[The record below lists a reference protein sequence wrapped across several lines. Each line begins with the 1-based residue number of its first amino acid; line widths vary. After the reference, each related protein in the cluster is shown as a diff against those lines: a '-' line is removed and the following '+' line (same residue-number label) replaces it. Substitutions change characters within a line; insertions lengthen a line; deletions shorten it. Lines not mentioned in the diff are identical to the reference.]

1 MIQVKNVKHDR
12 KHFSLSIPELTLGR
26 GITILVGKN
35 GAGKS
40 TLLQLI
46 ATALKPHRGTIQ
58 YGGKTIDDA
67 LPFIRKNIG
76 FLPTGIELYE
86 EMKVK
91 RFLHYMSE
99 LKGVVN
105 EDAVEQSLLGLHLQ
119 DVKRAKIKTLSQG
132 MKQRVGI
139 AQAILDCPPI
149 LLLDEPLNYLDS
161 RERKNVVSLLTRYAQ
176 SRLVLIA
183 THELNE
189 WEDMA
194 DDIIWLQEGKVLFKG
209 PINLWKTHLP
219 LRVYKGQI
227 PLSKIKDLDQERII
241 HMKRGQDHYLIK
253 YIDETKPFEHF
264 EEAEVTIEDAYFIR
278 KKSRDQETMSQ
289 QPLIF

>member
-1 MIQVKNVKHDR
+1 MIQVKNVKHVR
-12 KHFSLSIPELTLGR
+12 KQFSLSVKELTLGS

-35 GAGKS
+35 GSGKS

-46 ATALKPHRGTIQ
+46 ATALKPHKGTIQ
-58 YGGKTIDDA
+58 YGERTVDDS

-91 RFLHYMSE
+91 RFLRYMSE

-105 EDAVEQSLLGLHLQ
+105 ENAVEHSIVALHLQ
-119 DVKRAKIKTLSQG
+119 DVKGAKIKTLSQG

-161 RERKNVVSLLTRYAQ
+161 RERKNVVSLLTRYAK

-194 DDIIWLQEGKVLFKG
+194 DDVIWLHEGKVLFNG
-209 PINLWKTHLP
+209 SIPLWKTHLP
-219 LRVYKGQI
+219 LQVYEGQI
-227 PLSKIKDLDQERII
+227 ALTNIKDLDQDRII
-241 HMKRGQDHYLIK
+241 HMKRRADSYLIK
-253 YIDETKPFEHF
+253 YLGATKPFEYF
-264 EEAEVTIEDAYFIR
+264 TEIDATIEDAYFIR
-278 KKSRDQETMSQ
+278 KKARDQRI
-289 QPLIF
+289 PH

>member
-1 MIQVKNVKHDR
+1 MIQVQNVKHSR
-12 KHFSLSIPELTLGR
+12 KNFSLSIPELTLGK

-35 GAGKS
+35 GSGKS
-40 TLLQLI
+40 TLLQLL
-46 ATALKPHRGTIQ
+46 ATALKPQQGSIE
-58 YGGKTIDDA
+58 YGGKTVDHS

-86 EMKVK
+86 EMKIK
-91 RFLHYMSE
+91 RFLRYMSE
-99 LKGVVN
+99 LKGVGDQ
-105 EDAVEQSLLGLHLQ
+105 DAVDQTMMALQ
-119 DVKRAKIKTLSQG
+119 ILKNKREKIKTLSQG

-161 RERKNVVSLLTRYAQ
+161 RERKNVVSLLSRYSQ
-176 SRLVLIA
+176 TRLVLIA

-189 WEDMA
+189 WEDIA
-194 DDIIWLQEGKVLFKG
+194 DDVIWLQEGKLLFKG

-219 LRVYKGQI
+219 LRVYKGQV

-241 HMKRGQDHYLIK
+241 HMKRGHDHYLIK

-264 EEAEVTIEDAYFIR
+264 KEAEVTIEDAYFIR
-278 KKSRDQETMSQ
+278 KKSRDQGTI
-289 QPLIF
+289 PPHHLIF

>member
-1 MIQVKNVKHDR
+1 MIQVKNVKHER
-12 KHFSLSIPELTLGR
+12 KQFSLSIPELSLGR

-35 GAGKS
+35 GSGKS

-46 ATALKPHRGTIQ
+46 ATALKPHKGTIQ
-58 YGGKTIDDA
+58 YGGKTVDDG

-91 RFLHYMSE
+91 RFLRYMSE
-99 LKGVVN
+99 LKGIVN
-105 EDAVEQSLLGLHLQ
+105 ENAVEQSIVALHLQ
-119 DVKRAKIKTLSQG
+119 DVEGAKIKTLSQG

-161 RERKNVVSLLTRYAQ
+161 RERKNVVSLLTRY
-176 SRLVLIA
+176 SKSKLVLIA

-194 DDIIWLQEGKVLFKG
+194 DDVLWLHEGKVLFKG

-219 LRVYKGQI
+219 FHVYKGQI
-227 PLSKIKDLDQERII
+227 PLSKIRDLDQERII
-241 HMKRGQDHYLIK
+241 HMKRGHENYLIK
-253 YIDETKPFEHF
+253 YIGTTKPFENF
-264 EEAEVTIEDAYFIR
+264 VVAEVTIEDAYFIR
-278 KKSRDQETMSQ
+278 KKSRDQGRV
-289 QPLIF
+289 PRII